1 MRIAHVQPVVVG
13 VVTGGVLAAAA
24 SGFSLAPVELT
35 AAVTASTGAVQQCQP
50 LPLSTSSTP
59 TPTPTATPSGSPSP
73 QPSTSDPTASTSA
86 TATPTASASKSPTA
100 STDPSPSAHTA
111 TPTTSSSASSNAST
125 SAKPSTTTV
134 TAKPSA
140 SSTPAATK
148 TSSASATAAKPSAT
162 QTQTKTASAAS
173 KATTSTTPTSSA
185 ATADPAVSSSP
196 VASATSPT
204 AQPGQVSLCVA
215 VQPAKS
221 SIQRGQTALWT
232 VTAWAQGGD
241 VPDATI
247 RLMAAPAS
255 LKPTFSF
262 GCGSHDGSTS
272 CDLGALD
279 AKSAQRQLQA
289 KIAVATSATTVTSVR
304 LTATA
309 STAGLTTD
317 PQASATVSVT
327 AASPA
332 ATNSADPSAP
342 GGTDVSPLTAGN
354 LPYLP
359 SANPVL
365 SPGGNAAGSVPDAHA
380 IGGSAGGEA
389 RPAEDP
395 GSREHVRAP
404 AGGTCHRGS
413 AGRPRG
419 ARPGVPARGRQAVVP
434 QAPGSSP
441 ERLRVT
447 REARRTVRPAKRAA
461 SSQLEDRMVQNL
473 SIAQ

>member
-35 AAVTASTGAVQQCQP
+35 AAVAASTGAVQQCQP
-50 LPLSTSSTP
+50 LPPPTSSPTA

-86 TATPTASASKSPTA
+86 TATPTATASKPPTA
-100 STDPSPSAHTA
+100 STDPSPSAHTTTA
-111 TPTTSSSASSNAST
+111 T
-125 SAKPSTTTV
+125 AKPST
-134 TAKPSA
+134 
-140 SSTPAATK
+140 SSTPAPTK

-162 QTQTKTASAAS
+162 QTQAKAASAVL
-173 KATTSTTPTSSA
+173 KATTSPTPTSSA

-196 VASATSPT
+196 TASATSPT

-221 SIQRGQTALWT
+221 SIQRGQTAVWT

-289 KIAVATSATTVTSVR
+289 KIAVAASATTVTSVR
-304 LTATA
+304 LTAA
-309 STAGLTTD
+309 ARAAGLTTD
-317 PQASATVSVT
+317 PQASATISVT

-342 GGTDVSPLTAGN
+342 SAPAGPDVAPLTAGN

-359 SANPVL
+359 NPSPVL
-365 SPGGNAAGSVPDAHA
+365 SPGGNAAGLFPALTPSADPPAAKQDPQNTQPVANTSALPQDAPV
-380 IGGSAGGEA
+380 IGAQLAGLAVLALAFLLAVARLSFRRRPTPAQSGPASAGK
-389 RPAEDP
+389 PAE
-395 GSREHVRAP
+395 
-404 AGGTCHRGS
+404 S
-413 AGRPRG
+413 AGKP
-419 ARPGVPARGRQAVVP
+419 AEPSDPPGEPPAQ
-434 QAPGSSP
+434 S
-441 ERLRVT
+441 
-447 REARRTVRPAKRAA
+447 
-461 SSQLEDRMVQNL
+461 
-473 SIAQ
+473 

>member
-35 AAVTASTGAVQQCQP
+35 AAVAASTGAVQQCQP
-50 LPLSTSSTP
+50 LPPPTSSPTA

-73 QPSTSDPTASTSA
+73 QPSTSDPTASTSG
-86 TATPTASASKSPTA
+86 TATPTATASKPPTA
-100 STDPSPSAHTA
+100 STDPSPSAHTTTA
-111 TPTTSSSASSNAST
+111 T
-125 SAKPSTTTV
+125 AKPST
-134 TAKPSA
+134 
-140 SSTPAATK
+140 SSTPAPTE

-162 QTQTKTASAAS
+162 QTQAKAASAAL
-173 KATTSTTPTSSA
+173 KATTSPTPTSS
-185 ATADPAVSSSP
+185 ATADPAVSSSAT
-196 VASATSPT
+196 ASATSPT

-221 SIQRGQTALWT
+221 TIQRGQTAVWT

-255 LKPTFSF
+255 LKPMFSF

-279 AKSAQRQLQA
+279 AKSARRQLQA
-289 KIAVATSATTVTSVR
+289 KIAVAASATTVTSVR
-304 LTATA
+304 LTAA
-309 STAGLTTD
+309 ARAAGLTRD
-317 PQASATVSVT
+317 PQASATISVT

-342 GGTDVSPLTAGN
+342 SAPGAPGGPDVAPLTAGN

-359 SANPVL
+359 SASPVL
-365 SPGGNAAGSVPDAHA
+365 SPGGNAAGLFPALTPSADPPAAKQDPQNTQPVANTSALPQDAPV
-380 IGGSAGGEA
+380 IGAQLVGLAVLALAFLLAVARLSFRRRPTPAQSGPASAGK
-389 RPAEDP
+389 PAE
-395 GSREHVRAP
+395 
-404 AGGTCHRGS
+404 S
-413 AGRPRG
+413 AGK
-419 ARPGVPARGRQAVVP
+419 PAEP
-434 QAPGSSP
+434 SDPP
-441 ERLRVT
+441 DEP
-447 REARRTVRPAKRAA
+447 PAQ
-461 SSQLEDRMVQNL
+461 S
-473 SIAQ
+473 

>member
-35 AAVTASTGAVQQCQP
+35 AAVAASTGAVQQCQP
-50 LPLSTSSTP
+50 LPLPTSSPTA

-86 TATPTASASKSPTA
+86 TATPTATASKPPTA
-100 STDPSPSAHTA
+100 STDPSPSAHTTTTA
-111 TPTTSSSASSNAST
+111 T
-125 SAKPSTTTV
+125 AKPST
-134 TAKPSA
+134 
-140 SSTPAATK
+140 SSTPAPTE

-162 QTQTKTASAAS
+162 QTQAKAASAAL
-173 KATTSTTPTSSA
+173 KATTSPTPTSSA

-196 VASATSPT
+196 TASATSPT

-221 SIQRGQTALWT
+221 TIQRGQTAVWT

-255 LKPTFSF
+255 LKPMFSF

-279 AKSAQRQLQA
+279 AKSARRQLQA
-289 KIAVATSATTVTSVR
+289 KIAVAASATTVTSVR
-304 LTATA
+304 LTAA
-309 STAGLTTD
+309 ARAAGLSRD
-317 PQASATVSVT
+317 PQASATISVT

-342 GGTDVSPLTAGN
+342 SAPGAPGGPDVAPLTAGN

-359 SANPVL
+359 SASPVL
-365 SPGGNAAGSVPDAHA
+365 SPGGNAAGLFPALTPSADPPAAKQDPQNTQPVANTSALPQEGPV
-380 IGGSAGGEA
+380 IGAQLAGLAVLALAFLLAVARLSFRRRPTPAQSGPASAGK
-389 RPAEDP
+389 PAE
-395 GSREHVRAP
+395 
-404 AGGTCHRGS
+404 S
-413 AGRPRG
+413 AGK
-419 ARPGVPARGRQAVVP
+419 PAEP
-434 QAPGSSP
+434 SDPP
-441 ERLRVT
+441 DEP
-447 REARRTVRPAKRAA
+447 PAQ
-461 SSQLEDRMVQNL
+461 S
-473 SIAQ
+473 